1 MRDLS
6 DLIDRVRVAT
16 GPDRELDAEIMFD
29 LFATPVGR
37 KYDGGP
43 TGYLW
48 PEDNPSWSF
57 GIRFP
62 GKDRTWFKDVR
73 KRIDGETLVIERDG
87 ANVLMNALRI
97 PKLTASLDAAIEP
110 CERVL
115 PGWWWRVGTCH
126 VSDDATIGP
135 DYNSPEHGERLHRE
149 FPIGVKDDGYPDEW
163 IFDVDQRPPR
173 SVALALIL
181 AVLLAKQ
188 EIDG

>member
-6 DLIDRVRVAT
+6 DLISRVRSAT

-29 LFATPVGR
+29 LFAVPVGKR
-37 KYDGGP
+37 DDGGP

-97 PKLTASLDAAIEP
+97 PKLTASLDAAVAL

-115 PGWWWRVGTCH
+115 PRSDWQLCKGGDCTLIYGTRFMEPL
-126 VSDDATIGP
+126 VAEASASTP
-135 DYNSPEHGERLHRE
+135 
-149 FPIGVKDDGYPDEW
+149 
-163 IFDVDQRPPR
+163 
-173 SVALALIL
+173 ALALTL
-181 AVLLAKQ
+181 AVLFAKQ
-188 EIDG
+188 EIDGHD